1 MNADDEKQLVDQI
14 VGGDLKAFNRFMDR
28 YERLV
33 AHVVFRLVQNEVD
46 REDVCQ
52 EIFIK
57 VYQSLGSFLFQS
69 KVSTWVGKIAYN
81 TCINY
86 LEKKKVPLYDDF
98 LPNEGDVFQ
107 IPADELGA
115 DEILEK
121 SELELKIQ
129 AEIENL
135 PPKYRTVL
143 TLYHLD
149 QMSYDEI
156 SDILNMPPGTV
167 KNYLFRARK
176 YLKDKLLYK
185 YARKELCH

>member
-1 MNADDEKQLVDQI
+1 MNVDDEKQLVEQI
-14 VGGDLKAFNRFMDR
+14 VKGDLKAFNRFMDR

-33 AHVVFRLVQNEVD
+33 AHVVFRLVQSEAD

-57 VYQSLGSFLFQS
+57 IYQSLGSFLFQS
-69 KVSTWVGKIAYN
+69 RMSTWVGKIAYN

-86 LEKKKVPLYDDF
+86 LEKKKVPLYDDH
-98 LPNEGDVFQ
+98 LPDEGGVFQ

-115 DEILEK
+115 DELVEK
-121 SELELKIQ
+121 GELEMKIQ
-129 AEIENL
+129 AEIKNL
-135 PPKYRTVL
+135 PPSYRAVL

-156 SDILNMPPGTV
+156 SDILSMPQGTV

-176 YLKDKLLYK
+176 YLKDRLLCK
-185 YARKELCH
+185 YAQEELYQ

>member
-1 MNADDEKQLVDQI
+1 MNADDEKQLVDRI
-14 VGGDLKAFNRFMDR
+14 VKGELKAFNRFMDR

-33 AHVVFRLVQNEVD
+33 AHVVFRLVQNEFD

-52 EIFIK
+52 EVFIK
-57 VYQSLGSFLFQS
+57 IYQNLGSFLFQS
-69 KVSTWVGKIAYN
+69 RMSTWVGKIAYN

-86 LEKKKVPLYDDF
+86 LEKKKILRYDDH
-98 LPNEGDVFQ
+98 LPDEGGVYH

-115 DEILEK
+115 DELVEK
-121 SELELKIQ
+121 SELALKIQ
-129 AEIENL
+129 AEIQDL
-135 PPKYRTVL
+135 PPRYRTVL

-156 SDILNMPPGTV
+156 GDILGMPQGTV

-176 YLKDKLLYK
+176 YLKDRLLCK
-185 YARKELCH
+185 YAQEELYQ